1 MLKLLQVAEQLNV
14 SVQTVRSL
22 VESGDLVAIAVGSR
36 KCLSVLQND
45 LDTFIS
51 SRRRYKGK
59 DAPALPKTKTSPF
72 KFLDG
77 ARLSS
82 AWKRRDAERDGQC
95 GRNAR

>member
-14 SVQTVRSL
+14 SVQTVRAL
-22 VESGDLVAIAVGSR
+22 VDGGDLPAIIVGPR
-36 KCLSVLQND
+36 KCLRVLQDD
-45 LDTFIS
+45 LDTFIA

-82 AWKRRDAERDGQC
+82 AWKRRDAERDGRC
-95 GRNAR
+95 ARNAR